1 MKQKAKNGLQ
11 KKKVCEVQKKNSVPD
26 QKKVVFNL
34 SDNELYLS
42 VMKIQEAHEIILQI
56 LMGDPKLQLKTI
68 HVEDVILNKS
78 GRKSIR
84 LDAYGEDQE
93 ENRYISEMQN
103 DTVQDDVRRRS
114 RFYQGLTDAPILK
127 AGRKTRYKNLPDT
140 TITFITQK
148 DIFESD
154 QARYWFSEQCHDP
167 QGMELGDG
175 TRKCFCNMAS
185 KNGDLE
191 LVSLLQYMKNTRRDN
206 PDVVFWSERL
216 KRLHEIVEEVRESE
230 EWEEIYMSAY
240 SEILEIGIQEGEKR
254 GERRGE
260 KRGEKRGQEKK
271 TREIIASLAERDFS
285 PGDIA
290 QIVKV
295 SEKYV
300 RQQLKKSHR

>member
-1 MKQKAKNGLQ
+1 MKREAKNGLQ
-11 KKKVCEVQKKNSVPD
+11 KKKTYEVQKKNSAAN

-56 LMGDPKLQLKTI
+56 LMGDSRLRLKTI
-68 HVEDVILNKS
+68 HVEDVILNQR
-78 GRKSIR
+78 GRRSIR

-93 ENRYISEMQN
+93 EKRYISEMQN

-175 TRKCFCNMAS
+175 TRKCFCNMSS
-185 KNGDLE
+185 KHGDLE
-191 LVSLLQYMKNTRRDN
+191 LVSLLQYMKDTRRDN

-216 KRLHEIVEEVRESE
+216 ERLHEIVEEVRESE

-260 KRGEKRGQEKK
+260 KRGQEKK

-300 RQQLKKSHR
+300 RQQLKKSYR

>member
-1 MKQKAKNGLQ
+1 MKREAKNGLQ
-11 KKKVCEVQKKNSVPD
+11 KKKSYEVQKKNNVSD
-26 QKKVVFNL
+26 QRKVVFNL

-56 LMGDPKLQLKTI
+56 LMGDPKLRLKTI

-84 LDAYGEDQE
+84 LDAYG
-93 ENRYISEMQN
+93 N
-103 DTVQDDVRRRS
+103 
-114 RFYQGLTDAPILK
+114 
-127 AGRKTRYKNLPDT
+127 
-140 TITFITQK
+140 
-148 DIFESD
+148 D
-154 QARYWFSEQCHDP
+154 QAQYWFSEQCHDP

-175 TRKCFCNMAS
+175 TKKCFCNMSS
-185 KNGDLE
+185 KQGDLE

-206 PDVVFWSERL
+206 PEVVFWSERL
-216 KRLHEIVEEVRESE
+216 ERLHEIVEEVRESE

-240 SEILEIGIQEGEKR
+240 SEILEIGKQEGEK
-254 GERRGE
+254 
-260 KRGEKRGQEKK
+260 KGQEKK
-271 TREIIASLAERDFS
+271 TREIIASLAERNFS